1 MDVKF
6 GIRGVDKVK
15 EFMASLPRGIK
26 QAAMIAMS
34 EYIIGDE
41 RHGLKFYPPR
51 VDHDKSNPYQW
62 QSEKQRRAFF
72 ATNGFGRGIPT
83 KRTDTLKNAWT
94 VTTQDSNWTMV
105 KIENKSG
112 YAPFVQGDW
121 QQRGHA
127 ADKWRKFG
135 QVVTDNLKGAFQQA
149 MFAVNKFLKS
159 K

>member
-1 MDVKF
+1 MNVKF

-26 QAAMIAMS
+26 HAAMVAMS
-34 EYIIGDE
+34 EYIIGDD
-41 RHGLKFYPPR
+41 RHGLKYYPAR
-51 VDHDKSNPYQW
+51 VKHDKNNPYQW

-72 ATNGFGRGIPT
+72 ATDGFGSGIPT

-94 VTTQDSNWTMV
+94 MTTQDSNWTMV
-105 KIENKSG
+105 KIVNESG
-112 YAPFVQGDW
+112 YAGFVQGNN

-127 ADKWRKFG
+127 SDKWRKFA
-135 QVVTDNLKGAFQQA
+135 QVVTDNLNGAFQKA
-149 MFAVNKFLKS
+149 MVSVNDFLKI